1 MNIEKKSKAV
11 EKLEHNA
18 KNGEVLS
25 AFQLF
30 EYYRDGKSVPQDDAM
45 AAQYLAQCFEYV
57 HNSAHQFCLEKL
69 ELFDFR
75 RFEHLEVKLHPEL
88 TVLIGDNGSGKTSI
102 LEAISKTLSNIANEI
117 LKGSNGKELSRS
129 DVNNGADKE
138 RANIKTVFGDG
149 IGLKF
154 VEGNLS
160 VAKTGKSPSYLED
173 LKRIG
178 RLWLSVDRSHEINLP
193 CFVHYSDKR
202 NCHEV
207 MEYKRKEDRFDGYRE
222 AFDDPK
228 AFGYFMVWYIR
239 LQRKVRSGVSLSK
252 FHLTSVDA
260 VICSSLNMT
269 QIYVDTSTGEEVV
282 WFKTENGA
290 DVRFEQM
297 SAGQKALTA
306 LFGDIAR
313 RLILLNP
320 KLDNP
325 LEGQGIV
332 LVDEIELHLH
342 PKWQQGVLLNL
353 QKSFPNIQFIVTTH
367 SPQVLSTV
375 DKSNIRKFT
384 TNEFGQDVLE
394 TPKFQTKGV
403 VSKDILEQIM
413 GTHAEPNIV
422 EARWFDDY
430 SDYLSRSDLDAAEA
444 LLYSKIIP
452 HFGSDHPVVLDCLN
466 LKSIHEMKKR
476 LGVVG

>member
-30 EYYRDGKSVPQDDAM
+30 EYYRDGKFVLQDDAM
-45 AAQYLAQCFEYV
+45 AEQYLEQCFEYLQELDE
-57 HNSAHQFCLEKL
+57 HKNPKNRFRLEKL
-69 ELFDFR
+69 ELVDFR

-117 LKGSNGKELSRS
+117 LKGANGKELSRS
-129 DVNNGADKE
+129 DVNNAPDKKFTDV
-138 RANIKTVFGDG
+138 KTVFGYG
-149 IGLKF
+149 LGLKSL
-154 VEGNLS
+154 EAKLS
-160 VAKTGKSPSYLED
+160 IAKAGKYPSFLED
-173 LKRIG
+173 IKRIG
-178 RLWLSVDRSHEINLP
+178 RLWLSVDRSHETNLP

-207 MEYKRKEDRFDGYRE
+207 VEYTRKEDRFDGYRE

-228 AFGYFMVWYIR
+228 ALGYFMAWYIR
-239 LQRKVRSGVSLSK
+239 LQRKVSSGVSLSK

-375 DKSNIRKFT
+375 KRENIRVLSEDFAQEPLAET
-384 TNEFGQDVLE
+384 YGHPSGDVLHAVMSVNSIPATIPE
-394 TPKFQTKGV
+394 IEGLKLLTRWVDQGFYADKKTIDLMQ
-403 VSKDILEQIM
+403 DLEEKLGRAHPQLSM
-413 GTHAEPNIV
+413 LRRNI
-422 EARWFDDY
+422 ERQ
-430 SDYLSRSDLDAAEA
+430 
-444 LLYSKIIP
+444 K
-452 HFGSDHPVVLDCLN
+452 VLN
-466 LKSIHEMKKR
+466 Q
-476 LGVVG
+476 

>member
-11 EKLEHNA
+11 EKLEQNA

-30 EYYRDGKSVPQDDAM
+30 EYYRDGKSVLQDDAM
-45 AAQYLAQCFEYV
+45 AEQYLTQCFEYV
-57 HNSAHQFCLEKL
+57 QNSAHQFRLEKL

-75 RFEHLEVKLHPEL
+75 RFEHLEVNLHSNL

-102 LEAISKTLSNIANEI
+102 LEAISKTLSNITNEI
-117 LKGSNGKELSRS
+117 LKGSNGKELLKS
-129 DVNNGADKE
+129 DVNNAPEKEYADV
-138 RANIKTVFGDG
+138 KTVFGYG
-149 IGLKF
+149 IGLRS
-154 VEGNLS
+154 VEGKLS
-160 VAKTGKSPSYLED
+160 VAKTGKYPSYLED

-178 RLWLSVDRSHEINLP
+178 RLWLSVDRFHEINLP
-193 CFVHYSDKR
+193 CFAHYSDKR

-207 MEYKRKEDRFDGYRE
+207 VEYTRKEDRFDGYRE

-228 AFGYFMVWYIR
+228 AFGYFMAWYIR
-239 LQRKVRSGVSLSK
+239 LQRKVRSDVSLSK

-269 QIYVDTSTGEEVV
+269 QIYVDTSTGEEVI

-306 LFGDIAR
+306 LLGDIAR

-332 LVDEIELHLH
+332 LIDEIELHLH

-375 DKSNIRKFT
+375 DKSSIRKFT
-384 TNEFGQDVLE
+384 TNERGEDVLE

-413 GTHAEPNIV
+413 GTHAEPNIA
-422 EARWFDDY
+422 EARWLSDY
-430 SDYLSRSDLDAAEA
+430 SAYISNGQLDPAEA
-444 LLYSKIIP
+444 LLNNKIVP
-452 HFGSDHPVVLDCLN
+452 HFGSEHPVVLDCLN
-466 LKSIHEMKKR
+466 LKSIYEMKKR